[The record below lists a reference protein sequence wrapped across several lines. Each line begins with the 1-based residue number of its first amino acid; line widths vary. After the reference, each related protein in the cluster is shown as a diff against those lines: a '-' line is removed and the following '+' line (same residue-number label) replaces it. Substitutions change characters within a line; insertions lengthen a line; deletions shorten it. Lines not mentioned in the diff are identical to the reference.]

1 MNLFKKWEKFVIS
14 NKQMKYKTLTKSRRT
29 KSIERKVGRTY
40 RKTTGNSKKIRK
52 KKLSLGS

>member
-1 MNLFKKWEKFVIS
+1 
-14 NKQMKYKTLTKSRRT
+14 MKYKTLTKSRRT